1 MKMIKQAAKKEV
13 VRNAGDKV
21 IVQTNHFD
29 GRTTHLVHTEMT
41 IVKVNRQT
49 LDMADDA
56 GNVVRFDGRK
66 DGKIVTAQDI
76 ADLEA
81 AAAEYRL
88 NNRR

>member
-1 MKMIKQAAKKEV
+1 MIKQAAKKEV

-21 IVQTNHFD
+21 LVQTSHFD
-29 GRTTHLVHTEMT
+29 GRMTRLVHTEMT

-49 LDMADDA
+49 LDLADAA
-56 GNVVRFDGRK
+56 GIVVRFDGRK